1 MEVVLNLLFLAGG
14 IAALYYGADY
24 LVKGGVD
31 IAGRL
36 GISPLVIGLTLVA
49 FATSAP
55 ELAVSVSAALDGN
68 PDIALGNVVG
78 SNIVNIGLILG
89 VCACILP
96 LNVNKQLLKI
106 DAPVMIAAAVGAT
119 VFYRFFD
126 GINRIAALI
135 FFAAFLIYTVW
146 NIFNSRNNPEKEE
159 KTSSKYPLFLAI
171 IIVLAS
177 FGVLVGGAKIFL
189 KGAVFFAK
197 ILNMSDAVIG
207 LTVAA
212 VGTSLPEL
220 ATSVVASI
228 KGEKD
233 IAIGNVVGSNIINI
247 FCILGLTGIVKPIEN
262 ASVSIVDFAV
272 MIIFS
277 VLLAIMMFTG
287 RRLNRIEG
295 AVLTAFYIGYTVYLC
310 L

>member
-1 MEVVLNLLFLAGG
+1 MELVLNLLFLAGG

-55 ELAVSVSAALDGN
+55 ELAVSVSAALEGN

-78 SNIVNIGLILG
+78 SNIANIGLILG

-96 LNVNKQLLKI
+96 LNVNAQLLKN
-106 DAPVMIAAAVGAT
+106 DVPVMIAAAVGAAG
-119 VFYRFFD
+119 FYFFCG
-126 GINRIAALI
+126 GINRIAALV
-135 FFAAFLIYTVW
+135 FFVAFLIYTVW
-146 NIFNSRNNPEKEE
+146 SIFNSRNNPEKEE
-159 KTSSKYPLFLAI
+159 KTSSKYPLYLAI
-171 IIVLAS
+171 IIVIAS

-212 VGTSLPEL
+212 VGTSLPEF
-220 ATSVVASI
+220 ATSVVASF

-233 IAIGNVVGSNIINI
+233 IAIGNVVGSNILNI

-272 MIIFS
+272 MIIFT
-277 VLLAIMMFTG
+277 VLLSVMMFTG